1 MGLGLAIGS
10 ATVALAESPVD
21 LGGTYVY
28 DSTGVVSGQETRIKS
43 ALDDLFNK
51 TGIKLY
57 VVYVDSFTGSS
68 QWADDTANLNG
79 FGNDDVLLAIATG
92 TRNYEVS
99 YPSDFALSQSKTDQI
114 EAEDLVPNLRSSDW
128 AEAAV
133 SFAKGLS
140 GTKSSGSTGSSS
152 PGAFPWLPVGAV
164 ALVGGGGAYLYVR
177 SRKKKAAGTAKA
189 SQQDLDRQAGGLL
202 VSLDDAISTSEQELG
217 FAVAQFGDKATEQ
230 FSKVLADAKDK
241 IGQAFKIRQKLDDSI
256 PETPEEKRTL
266 TLQIIELCTQ
276 ASESLSSQT
285 KDFDDLRQLEKDIP
299 GALEN
304 AGSALEKV
312 KGDLVTVKTKVSSL
326 KSKYSASALNAIAD
340 NPDQVSKLIDFAQS
354 SIDAGS
360 KANGE
365 GDGATAAVSVRNAQ
379 QSIGQAVQ
387 LVSAVD
393 KLSGELSDA
402 SSKLDQA
409 IAQLKADVAEASA
422 LPDTSGSLKGATA
435 AAQSAIQSADG
446 SDPVAQLSNLQSSA
460 AELDK
465 SLGVARSEQDRV
477 HRAKSA
483 LDSAIS
489 AAGAKISTANDYITT
504 RRGGVRDSARTRLY
518 EARRHLD
525 SAVGMISTDP
535 VSALSEAQTASSLAD
550 QALQTAQSDVNVW
563 TQQSGS
569 DSSILGPLLG
579 GLIGGSIGGQISRGR
594 STGWSAGS
602 SSRAGGYSGGYSG
615 SFGGGFGGAP
625 SRRASGSGNFGSGSR
640 GGRRSSGGRF

>member
-1 MGLGLAIGS
+1 M
-10 ATVALAESPVD
+10 D
-21 LGGTYVY
+21 LNGAYVY
-28 DSTGVVSGQETRIKS
+28 DSSGAVSGQETRIKS
-43 ALDDLFNK
+43 ALDDLFDK

-57 VVYVDSFTGSS
+57 VVYVDSFSGSS
-68 QWADDTANLNG
+68 QWADDTANLNRL
-79 FGNDDVLLAIATG
+79 GNDDVLLAIATG
-92 TRNYEVS
+92 SRNYEVS
-99 YPSDFALSQSKTDQI
+99 YPLDFALSQSRTDQI
-114 EAEDLVPNLRSSDW
+114 EAQDLLPSLRSSDW

-133 SFAKGLS
+133 SFAQGLA
-140 GTKSSGSTGSSS
+140 GTKTSGSTGNASS
-152 PGAFPWLPVGAV
+152 GEFPWLPVGAV

-202 VSLDDAISTSEQELG
+202 VGLDDAISTSEQELG

-241 IGQAFKIRQKLDDSI
+241 ISQAFKIRQELDDSI

-299 GALEN
+299 GALES

-312 KGDLVTVKTKVSSL
+312 KGNLAGLKTQVSTL

-360 KANGE
+360 KANSG
-365 GDGATAAVSVRNAQ
+365 GDAATAAVSVRNAQ

-387 LVSAVD
+387 LVGAVE
-393 KLSGELSDA
+393 KLGGELTDA

-465 SLGVARSEQDRV
+465 SLGVARSEQDRIQ
-477 HRAKSA
+477 RAKSA

-489 AAGAKISTANDYITT
+489 AARAKISTANDYITT

-525 SAVGMISTDP
+525 SAVTMVSADP

-550 QALQTAQSDVNVW
+550 QALQTAQSDVDVW

-569 DSSILGPLLG
+569 DSSMLGPLLG
-579 GLIGGSIGGQISRGR
+579 GLIGGSIGGQMSRGGSIGW
-594 STGWSAGS
+594 STG
-602 SSRAGGYSGGYSG
+602 SSRAGGYGGG
-615 SFGGGFGGAP
+615 FGGGFGGAP
-625 SRRASGSGNFGSGSR
+625 SRRASGSGSFGSGSR